1 MTSSPDEP
9 TAPHEPT
16 APGEPTAPV
25 EHSTPHGTAAGHEPA
40 PTIRDGRLLGVDG
53 LRPVSPSLV
62 PARYLAA
69 IPGYVIALA
78 LAVGA
83 VVLAA
88 ITSWWWIAAVAV
100 VPLAVIVQSLLLT
113 PRRVRAIG
121 YLDGEQEL
129 VIARG
134 VMFRTVSTVPYGR
147 VQSVTIGEGPIE
159 RRYGLAT
166 LELTTGASDEAPS
179 LPGLPRD
186 EAERLRGLLAERG
199 VDRMAAL

>member
-16 APGEPTAPV
+16 TPGEPTAPG
-25 EHSTPHGTAAGHEPA
+25 EPSTPHGTAAGHEPA
-40 PTIRDGRLLGVDG
+40 PTIHDGRLLGVDG

-134 VMFRTVSTVPYGR
+134 IMFRTISTVPYGR
-147 VQSVTIGEGPIE
+147 VQSVTIDEGPIE

-166 LELTTGASDEAPS
+166 LKLTTGASGEAPS

>member
-16 APGEPTAPV
+16 APD
-25 EHSTPHGTAAGHEPA
+25 EHSAPHETVAGHDPA
-40 PTIRDGRLLGVDG
+40 PTIRDERLLGVDG

-88 ITSWWWIAAVAV
+88 VTSWWWIAAVAV

-134 VMFRTVSTVPYGR
+134 IMFRTISTVPYGR

-186 EAERLRGLLAERG
+186 EAERLRALLAERG

>member
-9 TAPHEPT
+9 STPHEPVT
-16 APGEPTAPV
+16 TEPALRREPPVREEPTV
-25 EHSTPHGTAAGHEPA
+25 RSEPA

-134 VMFRTVSTVPYGR
+134 IMFRTVSTVPYGR